1 MHVSDARG
9 GGDLDVRCGKFKS
22 ELSHSIFGISL
33 LCHQAIRLHS
43 CLKADHFGLPHLHTA

>member
-22 ELSHSIFGISL
+22 ELSHSIFGIGL
-33 LCHQAIRLHS
+33 LCHQAIRLYS